1 MTLFIKYRINV
12 TVNDRNRSQLFSLIN
27 YSLDLSTPKQL
38 YGTTSLNTVLFEI
51 STLIYEFSEAS
62 ADVSTKI
69 LHIFDQV
76 KFQST
81 YTRVYYVSLH

>member
-1 MTLFIKYRINV
+1 MTIFIKYRINV
-12 TVNDRNRSQLFSLIN
+12 TVNDRNRSLLFSLIN

-51 STLIYEFSEAS
+51 STLIYGFSEAS

-69 LHIFDQV
+69 LYIFDQV
-76 KFQST
+76 KFQSI